1 MPRFGLSLKIF
12 LGTAAVVTAVLLA
25 TLVVTSA
32 SARNSADRA
41 IQRGLGETNARIA
54 EQLQARQDGL
64 AGKLGVFAQN
74 SVVVATVL
82 ADTSGNSAFDQ
93 AGEAVAASDARWVQ
107 FADTNAIVLAKSDD
121 RAAKGRDVSNSPL
134 VLGALQG
141 KTMTGLGVSGDTAIV
156 QLVALP
162 LLADLN
168 TRSARSVSGVIMGAL
183 QVGDSLARAIGEV
196 TGSEVVFYV
205 IDKNDAPRVAGAT
218 VAAADRDA
226 LQRVLRERMRD
237 TATTTSK
244 RSPAADSAKKTA
256 SAMGA
261 ASEHTGISLGG
272 RAYIGQMTPLLSV
285 RGAPVGGFLSLRS
298 LDAELA
304 PYYSLRK
311 GLLLTGALGLIVAFL
326 LSAAITRQIVRPVRA
341 LVIATRRAADG
352 DYVAEIP
359 AHGDDEIG
367 TLAEAVRRLL
377 GD

>member
-1 MPRFGLSLKIF
+1 M
-12 LGTAAVVTAVLLA
+12 
-25 TLVVTSA
+25 TSA